1 MTITPK
7 LTTLPQISEANY
19 EAVRRVLKDSLPA
32 THREWLYFLTKW
44 TADFPNHVFVDV
56 DPQEFAKFF
65 GTSRRGDDIQTL
77 LDFVWV
83 KP

>member
-19 EAVRRVLKDSLPA
+19 EAVRRVLKRSLPA
-32 THREWLYFLTKW
+32 THREWLDLRAQW
-44 TADFPNHVFVDV
+44 TADYPNHVFVDV
-56 DPQEFAKFF
+56 DPQQFARFF

-77 LDFVWV
+77 FDFVWV